1 MMSIDALT
9 AIENFA
15 SGIFSAGMEF
25 LFTWGEL
32 LGIIGLIGHLMRA
45 RAEGRHSMGPGKFI
59 AGIVICGMLVA
70 LPSFINAG
78 GTQLTSSPTFALRDS
93 GGGFPLVG
101 DG

>member
-45 RAEGRHSMGPGKFI
+45 RAEGRRSMGPGKFI
-59 AGIVICGMLVA
+59 AGIFICGMLVS
-70 LPSFINAG
+70 LPSMRGHCRRFSAITVSG
-78 GTQLTSSPTFALRDS
+78 SGRDGQS
-93 GGGFPLVG
+93 
-101 DG
+101 

>member
-45 RAEGRHSMGPGKFI
+45 RADGRH
-59 AGIVICGMLVA
+59 
-70 LPSFINAG
+70 
-78 GTQLTSSPTFALRDS
+78 
-93 GGGFPLVG
+93 
-101 DG
+101 

>member
-1 MMSIDALT
+1 MSIDALT

-59 AGIVICGMLVA
+59 AGIFICGMLVS
-70 LPSFINAG
+70 LPSMINAG
-78 GTQLTSSPTFALRDS
+78 GTQMGFRADSFA
-93 GGGFPLVG
+93 P
-101 DG
+101 